1 MISVAGRRYTEP
13 KCAFKLVDGHVE
25 TDGSVKGKITGTSLG
40 AILGLSPFSSP
51 FQAAC
56 ALLGVGR
63 EILDGKQAVEIGKF
77 LEDKLIDY
85 CAEVHQDIGTFV
97 KAEDVFEKRE
107 GEHDDWASDWS
118 DDLFAGH
125 LDGVVV
131 AEDGNYVLEVKTTSN
146 IGAWE
151 DGVPQHYLLQVALYN
166 RFMYQKDK
174 AYVIL
179 GIVDEE
185 VRKDLSKWT
194 PSEDNVMLFS
204 PDMTAIDMDSVLK
217 SAKEWYDAYINEGK
231 TPEYDATNPR
241 DVELWEHLTAIS
253 ATSDDIQ
260 TDLDRLEIIRAELDD
275 LSKRTGPLEEEEEAL
290 EKKIKDY
297 MISSHKLELVS
308 SSKMMR
314 GCITRSERTRI
325 DKKLLLKAGID
336 PAPFTVTTLVQS
348 FSFKPIKTE
357 TPSIETKEE

>member
-1 MISVAGRRYTEP
+1 MANRRYTEP

-25 TDGSVKGKITGTSLG
+25 TDKSVKGKITGTSLG

-77 LEDKLIDY
+77 LEEKLIDY
-85 CAEVHQDIGTFV
+85 CADVHQDIGTFA

-107 GEHDDWASDWS
+107 GEHDEWASDWQ

-131 AEDGNYVLEVKTTSN
+131 AEDGNFVLEVKTTSN

-151 DGVPQHYLLQVALYN
+151 DGVPKHYLLQVALYN
-166 RFMYQKDK
+166 HFMYQKDK

-179 GIVDEE
+179 GIVDDE
-185 VRKDLSKWT
+185 VRKDLSKWVPT
-194 PSEDNVMLFS
+194 EDNVLLFS
-204 PDMTAIDMDSVLK
+204 PDMTSVDMDEVLK
-217 SAKEWYDAYINEGK
+217 SAREWYAAYIEEGK
-231 TPEYDATNPR
+231 TPEYDPSNPR

-253 ATSDDIQ
+253 STDDSIQ
-260 TDLDRLEIIRAELDD
+260 TDLDRLEAIRAELDD
-275 LSKRTGPLEEEEEAL
+275 LSKRTGPLEEEEKAL
-290 EKKIKDY
+290 TTRIKDY
-297 MISSHKLELVS
+297 MIGAHKLEIVS
-308 SSKMMR
+308 TSKRMR
-314 GCITRSERTRI
+314 GCITVSERTSI
-325 DKKLLLKAGID
+325 DRKLMLKAGID
-336 PAPFTVTTLVQS
+336 PTPFTVTKTVQS
-348 FSFKPIKTE
+348 FSFKPVKAETVSIDTE
-357 TPSIETKEE
+357 KVEQ

>member
-1 MISVAGRRYTEP
+1 MANRRYTEP

-25 TDGSVKGKITGTSLG
+25 TDGTVKGKITGTSLG
-40 AILGLSPFSSP
+40 AILGLSPFSTP

-63 EILDGKQAVEIGKF
+63 EILDGKQSVELGKY
-77 LEDKLIDY
+77 LEEKLIDY
-85 CAEVHQDIGTFV
+85 CADVHQDIGTFA

-107 GEHDDWASDWS
+107 GEHDEWASDWQ

-131 AEDGNYVLEVKTTSN
+131 SEDGNFVLEVKTTGN

-166 RFMYQKDK
+166 HFMYHQSK

-179 GIVDEE
+179 GLVDDET
-185 VRKDLSKWT
+185 RKDVSKWV

-204 PDMTAIDMDSVLK
+204 PDMTAVDIDSVLK
-217 SAKEWYDAYINEGK
+217 AAREWYSAYIAEGK
-231 TPEYDATNPR
+231 TPEYDPANPR

-260 TDLDRLEIIRAELDD
+260 TDLDRLEAIRAELED

-297 MISSHKLELVS
+297 MIGSHKLELIS
-308 SSKMMR
+308 SSKKMR
-314 GCITRSERTRI
+314 GCITRSERTKI
-325 DKKLLLKAGID
+325 DKKLMLKAGID
-336 PAPFTVTTLVQS
+336 PAPYTVTTVVQS
-348 FSFKPIKTE
+348 FSFKPVKE
-357 TPSIETKEE
+357 TSSIETEQQVEQ